1 MCCKKYVGGIFM
13 SKVDV
18 VLGGFYGDEGK
29 GKIIDYLSQKADF
42 SVRCTGGN
50 NAGHSIEIA
59 GKKFA
64 FHLIPSGILNEGT
77 IAVIG
82 NGVVVD
88 PKVLIE
94 EIKNVEANGYSADNL
109 RISDKA
115 HVILPYHIE
124 MDRLQEELRGDQKI
138 GTTCRGIGPVY
149 CDKYERCGIRM
160 GDFVNKKFEK
170 QLRKNVDTKNKI
182 FERYGH
188 KVLNADEIL
197 KEYNEYA
204 DFLKKYVVDTIDL
217 LHNAIEQD
225 KRILCEGAQ
234 ATLLDIDFGSYPFV
248 TSSNP
253 TIGGICTGTGIGAR
267 YIGEVY
273 GVIKAYSSKVGEGP
287 YITEQDNEIGDK
299 IRELGHEYGTTTKR
313 PRRCGWLDVV
323 ALKYAAMINGIT
335 GIAINHVDTV
345 GKLDEIKLCVGYKKD
360 GEVTMKFSTD
370 LDYINECEPV
380 YETFEGNFGDI
391 SNLKSRDELPENA
404 KKYLNRV
411 EEIAGVPIK
420 FIGTGAGRDSMIVC

>member
-1 MCCKKYVGGIFM
+1 M

-59 GKKFA
+59 GKKSA

-411 EEIAGVPIK
+411 EEIVGVPIK